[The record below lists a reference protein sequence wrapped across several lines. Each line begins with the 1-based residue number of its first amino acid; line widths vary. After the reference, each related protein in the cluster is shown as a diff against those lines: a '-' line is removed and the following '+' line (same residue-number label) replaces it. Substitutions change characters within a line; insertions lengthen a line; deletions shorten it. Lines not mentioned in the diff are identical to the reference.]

1 MSALM
6 LEDFGRVVSVE
17 ELQERVS
24 RFNMR
29 AGLAFVTYHSALV
42 LRNEP
47 VKPLSLANT
56 FNLPLLA
63 KAFLLWGQL
72 EAGAFI
78 SDDDGDTLLRAVN
91 SLPWHSRLAA
101 EFDTD
106 DAVLRMIIR
115 QGFQRYYTDDPA
127 DAHIAR
133 VWTMFHDI
141 VQEGGLAVPDP
152 SAELRKLLG
161 VSAEDLWVVGMM
173 VWTIH
178 ISVTALDRKAWVFKP
193 SNFVQEGPRQKEM
206 NALTQ
211 QVMAT
216 TSLTTTQFRE
226 RYAAEGSKFRSE
238 ADREGHWVSEFN
250 ILREHPVVD
259 LGDGTCVAPFPAFA
273 LTRAVD
279 GFYYDLLNEFARRK
293 IASGA
298 KDNAYDNEM
307 NNTLG
312 TLFERYVGLQLKL
325 LPAPGDQ
332 LRGEFLYGKKKEQK
346 LSTDWIMCRPGRR
359 TVLLECK
366 AREAVLD
373 VQRYADLGQLRAE
386 VEKAIG
392 KACRQ
397 LARFIHAID
406 AKTQGLEQY
415 FGQTEFIC
423 AVVLQAPLPFHMV
436 RDIRAI
442 IEEVAARMEPVWAAV
457 RGRIHFVPMSAR
469 ELETAVATEVV
480 LGVPIEEQLTSYAGY
495 RERVGRVDSWDE
507 KGMPVFPRHLEE
519 FLQQEYGGGR
529 RITNPLCNAAWNEFA
544 AFCQRRIFDEG
555 IEVTEAELFELTQRR
570 AYELWENRGRPL
582 WDDQRDWYE
591 AEGQIVNDTELV
603 GRARQ

>member
-6 LEDFGRVVSVE
+6 LEDLGRVVSVE
-17 ELQERVS
+17 ELRQHVS
-24 RFNMR
+24 RFSMR
-29 AGLAFVTYHSALV
+29 AGLGFVTYHSARV

-63 KAFLLWGQL
+63 KAFLLWGQA
-72 EAGAFI
+72 EGGAFI
-78 SDDDGDTLLRAVN
+78 SEGDGDELLRAVN

-133 VWTMFHDI
+133 VWMMFHDL
-141 VQEGGLAVPDP
+141 VREGGLAVPDP
-152 SAELRKLLG
+152 SAELKNLLG

-173 VWTIH
+173 VWTVH
-178 ISVTALDRKAWVFKP
+178 VSVTALDRRAWVFKP
-193 SNFVQEGPRQKEM
+193 GNFVQEGPRQEEM
-206 NALTQ
+206 NALTRR
-211 QVMAT
+211 VLST
-216 TSLTTTQFRE
+216 TSLTPAQFRE
-226 RYAAEGSKFRSE
+226 RYAAAGSKYRSE

-250 ILREHPVVD
+250 ILRDHPVVD

-273 LTRAVD
+273 LTRAID
-279 GFYYDLLNEFARRK
+279 GFYYDLLHEFARRK

-307 NNTLG
+307 SNTLG
-312 TLFERYVGLQLKL
+312 TLFERYVGRQLKL

-332 LRGEFLYGKKKEQK
+332 LRGEFPYGKKKEQK
-346 LSTDWIMCRPGRR
+346 LSTDWILYRPDRR
-359 TVLLECK
+359 PVLFECK

-373 VQRYADLGQLRAE
+373 VQRYADLDQLRAE

-397 LARFIHAID
+397 LARFIQAID

-415 FGQTEFIC
+415 FGRTEFIC
-423 AVVLQAPLPFHMV
+423 VVVLQAPLPFHMV

-442 IEEVAARMEPVWAAV
+442 IEEVAARMEPGWTAV

-469 ELETAVATEVV
+469 ELETAVATEMV
-480 LGVPIEEQLTSYAGY
+480 LGVPIEEQLTRYAEY
-495 RERVGRVDSWDE
+495 REQVGRVDRWDE
-507 KGMPVFPRHLEE
+507 NGMPVFPRHLEE
-519 FLQQEYGGGR
+519 FLQEQYGGGK
-529 RITNPLCNAAWNEFA
+529 RITNPLCQATWNEFA

-555 IEVTEAELFELTQRR
+555 IEVTEAELFDLTQKR
-570 AYELWENRGRPL
+570 AYELWEKRGRPL
-582 WDDQRDWYE
+582 GDDQRDWYE
-591 AEGQIVNDTELV
+591 AEGQIVNDAELV